1 MLLTLLGLM
10 LVLAGAA
17 AGWAE
22 QPAGRRRFSDQRYRV
37 DRDADRG
44 LGDPGHRCAGRG
56 AGLAVRATAT
66 GDRAPSRSALF
77 LGVARESDLAAWL
90 RGIGHDQVRD
100 VSVAPFSVSYLRQ
113 PGDLTSAPAPTGQR
127 FWAAATSG
135 AGGQV
140 LSWQV
145 SEGRWAI
152 VVANADGTSGVDARV
167 RVAARVP
174 GLAGLA
180 IGLVVAGVAALAVGA
195 LLIIHAARSRGR
207 AGSPPSRT
215 PGASP
220 AAGVRGKGS

>member
-1 MLLTLLGLM
+1 MRLH
-10 LVLAGAA
+10 A
-17 AGWAE
+17 
-22 QPAGRRRFSDQRYRV
+22 QSP
-37 DRDADRG
+37 
-44 LGDPGHRCAGRG
+44 
-56 AGLAVRATAT
+56 T
-66 GDRAPSRSALF
+66 GKPLF

-152 VVANADGTSGVDARV
+152 VVANADGTPGVDARV
-167 RVAARVP
+167 RVAAKVP

-195 LLIIHAARSRGR
+195 LLIVHAARSRGR
-207 AGSPPSRT
+207 AGSPPVPDS
-215 PGASP
+215 
-220 AAGVRGKGS
+220 GS